1 MKTSF
6 MILAILVGQLL
17 HAGDGR
23 GEAGWMFLKVP
34 LGARETSLG
43 WTGLTHTSG
52 AAAIYW
58 NPANV
63 SRVDGPT
70 ASLSYL
76 NHFAGIR
83 SNYVAATY
91 PVKESFVLGI
101 SINYMNY
108 GDFVRTTETS
118 PDGGIGTFTPY
129 DLALGVTFS
138 RPIMTKLHAGLTA
151 KYLHSKID
159 KVTASGLSV
168 DFGLAYDVGMRGL
181 RIGTSVTNA
190 GPSSRYGGSGLVQTV
205 TDPVSGSQSQV
216 RYGSTAFELPTSLA
230 IGASGD
236 MYRNEE
242 NVVTGMIEQNV
253 NSAQVDRTNFGVE
266 YGYRDMFFGRVGYT
280 TAFQRDKD
288 FRSGKAAW
296 GGFTAGVGAVYSFS
310 ETLKGNIDYG
320 FVNLGENLGSAHR
333 FTIGVAF

>member
-1 MKTSF
+1 MKKLF
-6 MILAILVGQLL
+6 GLLIACALQL
-17 HAGDGR
+17 HAGEGR
-23 GEAGWMFLKVP
+23 GEAGFMFLKVP

-52 AAAIYW
+52 AAAMYW

-70 ASLSYL
+70 ATLSYL

-83 SNYVAATY
+83 SNYVAAAY
-91 PVKESFVLGI
+91 PVKETFVLGV
-101 SINYMNY
+101 SLNYMNY
-108 GDFVRTTETS
+108 GNFVRTTESS

-129 DLALGVTFS
+129 DLAFGVTFS
-138 RPIMTKLHAGLTA
+138 KRILKNLHAGLTA

-159 KVTASGLSV
+159 KVDASGIAFDLGVSY
-168 DFGLAYDVGMRGL
+168 DLAVRGL
-181 RIGTSVTNA
+181 RFGFAVTNA
-190 GPSSRYGGSGLVQTV
+190 GPTSRYGGNGLVQTV
-205 TDPVSGSQSQV
+205 TDPVTASESRV
-216 RYGSTAFELPTSLA
+216 RYGSTAFDLPTAFA

-236 MYRNEE
+236 IYRTEE
-242 NVVTGMIEQNV
+242 SVVTGMIEQNV

-266 YGYRDMFFGRVGYT
+266 YGYRDMFFGRLGYT

-296 GGFTAGVGAVYSFS
+296 GGFTMGAGATCEFS
-310 ETLKGNIDYG
+310 ETLKGSIDYG
-320 FVNLGENLGSAHR
+320 FVNLGENLGSTHR
-333 FTIGVAF
+333 FTIGVSF